1 MALRERWR
9 RRPRAKPEPAHF
21 AYWRWDGTQAGF
33 DLDADSIFDE
43 LADDL
48 LYHGDLASALR
59 RLMADGFED
68 RSGRRIQGL
77 REMLERLRE
86 RRRDLLE
93 NHDLGGVYEDI
104 AEALRDVVRTER
116 RALEELDAAAAEA
129 RDDGDERRADLTA
142 QTAATKN
149 LQLDMLPPDL
159 AGQFKALD
167 NYDFES
173 DEAR

>member
-1 MALRERWR
+1 M
-9 RRPRAKPEPAHF
+9 
-21 AYWRWDGTQAGF
+21 YD
-33 DLDADSIFDE
+33 
-43 LADDL
+43 
-48 LYHGDLASALR
+48 
-59 RLMADGFED
+59 
-68 RSGRRIQGL
+68 
-77 REMLERLRE
+77 
-86 RRRDLLE
+86 
-93 NHDLGGVYEDI
+93 DI

-173 DEAR
+173 DEARQQFTELAEQLREQLMQQFLDRMAGAVNDATDGDTSEEMQRLKDMLAEAQRHAGPGGPAAKSPTSRGSWSATATSSPRTPRPSTSSSR